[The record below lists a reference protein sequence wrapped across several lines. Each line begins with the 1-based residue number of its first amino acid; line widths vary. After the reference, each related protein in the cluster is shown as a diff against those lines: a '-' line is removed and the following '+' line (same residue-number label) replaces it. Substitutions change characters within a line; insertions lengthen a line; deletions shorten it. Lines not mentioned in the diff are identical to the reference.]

1 MRKDKLAKI
10 ILKHWNK
17 IKFIWAF
24 FALIVMIIA
33 TRTYINYN
41 TIIEA
46 IAKVNNDIKMVEDE
60 IAYSNNFLKHYLD
73 SEYAD
78 YFLAHKSNILFNW
91 EFIIRFQSPVEEES
105 KKNNISNPNII
116 QTPQQSRQHF
126 IKSKINKK

>member
-1 MRKDKLAKI
+1 MRKDKLAKT

-17 IKFIWAF
+17 IKAIWIF
-24 FALIVMIIA
+24 FAVIVMIVA

-46 IAKVNNDIKMVEDE
+46 IDKVKYDIKNVEDE
-60 IAYSNNFLKHYLD
+60 IAHSNKFLKSYLD

-91 EFIIRFQSPVEEES
+91 EFIIRFQSPIEEKEDD
-105 KKNNISNPNII
+105 KKYKNLNLIE
-116 QTPQQSRQHF
+116 TPQQSRQHF
-126 IKSKINKK
+126 IRSKLNK